1 MAKDIVPIF
10 LGLPSGDVTTLW
22 APEWREDGETW
33 EALLG
38 DEDALYGFSST
49 AELIAFVREDKEH
62 DLDDHP
68 SWQSTRALADS
79 DVLSFEA
86 DDAHS
91 FDLVG
96 VAELLASK
104 PTESSV
110 DEVDEAF
117 SIARSIGEICELS
130 PVIKFFDG
138 NPILARVTGGYDN
151 FADREGMK
159 DWKAIRK
166 VVDRGWD
173 GVLDAIDEIVDTPEV
188 DAQKTAAADKELQ
201 AATEQREKADKERAE
216 KEAALID
223 SDYSDGSLWPAVGID
238 PVRIVMPDGD
248 LLTLRCFLGDKPVF
262 LGDRDSIYTFHN
274 ARSLARFLADDDDE
288 TISRVETYEEVKA
301 AAVDGSLDVEVTDAN
316 TYVFSG
322 LAQDILVGPS
332 EVSARQLELAVEF
345 VLDASEYL
353 RDPELAAPLTKSG
366 PLRRYVNFVL
376 SPEDST
382 LLEPEGPFDE
392 EFADW
397 RDLVDHLDDAL
408 ITPEVE

>member
-38 DEDALYGFSST
+38 DDDALYGFAST
-49 AELIAFVREDKEH
+49 AELIAFVRQDHDH

-68 SWQSTRALADS
+68 SWEETRASADS

-86 DDAHS
+86 DDDHS

-96 VAELLASK
+96 VAELVAGK
-104 PTESSV
+104 PTESAV
-110 DEVDEAF
+110 DEVDAAF

-130 PVIKFFDG
+130 TVIKFFDG
-138 NPILARVTGGYDN
+138 NPILARVTGGYDA
-151 FADREGMK
+151 FADREGLK

-173 GVLDAIDEIVDTPEV
+173 AVLDAIDEVMDTPDV
-188 DAQKTAAADKELQ
+188 DAAETSAVDAELRAATAAQ
-201 AATEQREKADKERAE
+201 EKAEAERAE

-223 SDYSDGSLWPAVGID
+223 SEYADGSLWPKVGID

-248 LLTLRCFLGDKPVF
+248 RLTLRCFLGDKPVF
-262 LGDRDSIYTFHN
+262 LGDRDSIYAFPS
-274 ARSLARFLADDDDE
+274 ARALARFLADDDDE

-301 AAVDGSLDVEVTDAN
+301 AAVDGSLDVEVTAAN
-316 TYVFSG
+316 TYVLEG
-322 LAQDILVGPS
+322 IAQDIVIGPA

-345 VLDASEYL
+345 VLDVSDYL
-353 RDPELAAPLTKSG
+353 RDPDLAAPISKSG
-366 PLRRYVNFVL
+366 PLRRYVNYVL
-376 SPEDST
+376 SPDDSA

-397 RDLVDHLDDAL
+397 RDLVDHIDDVL
-408 ITPEVE
+408 VTPETE